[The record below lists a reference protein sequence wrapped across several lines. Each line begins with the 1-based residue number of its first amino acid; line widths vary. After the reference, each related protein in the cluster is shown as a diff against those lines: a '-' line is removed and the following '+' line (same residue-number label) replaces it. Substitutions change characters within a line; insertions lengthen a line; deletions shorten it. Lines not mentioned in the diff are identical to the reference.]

1 MFPFDTNLGQVGVN
15 MGIHLK
21 ISAAFASIFMTDR
34 TETEILLF
42 EKVQRLPR
50 YLLPLKSLKYRKV
63 IKEFIQQAYNQHVA
77 FEFTE
82 RSSLIGKYRH
92 SFYILSIKQEKS
104 QYLALCNRLASF

>member
-42 EKVQRLPR
+42 EKVQRR
-50 YLLPLKSLKYRKV
+50 YLLPLKSVKYRKV
-63 IKEFIQQAYNQHVA
+63 TKRVH
-77 FEFTE
+77 
-82 RSSLIGKYRH
+82 
-92 SFYILSIKQEKS
+92 
-104 QYLALCNRLASF
+104 